1 MKQYTYNL
9 NGISMWASF
18 DYGEVEAENWEE
30 AVLKAKAKIQEDFDR
45 VNLALEHC
53 DNTLGMRVDFDP
65 AQLELTE
72 KK

>member
-9 NGISMWASF
+9 NGTSIWTSF
-18 DYGEVEAENWEE
+18 DFGEVEAENFEE
-30 AVLKAKAKIQEDFDR
+30 AIKKAKAKIQEDFDR
-45 VNLALEHC
+45 VNLALAHC

-65 AQLELTE
+65 DQLELTE